1 MTNFVLSSK
10 FDKLDLQTHM
20 KNKDEIFVLEKTDFD
35 YTNPNAL
42 VVIVGITP
50 GNSQLKDS
58 REGKSLEEIKRENA
72 FAGNMR
78 PI

>member
-1 MTNFVLSSK
+1 
-10 FDKLDLQTHM
+10 M
-20 KNKDEIFVLEKTDFD
+20 KNKDEKFVFEKTDFD

-42 VVIVGITP
+42 VIIVGITP

-78 PI
+78 PKLVSRH